1 MAEERHLIT
10 VIKKPTDKVELLSII
25 DHYKPQKISVVTYKD
40 FSRIN
45 SADVAKWFTDIDVIP
60 SFYEIDRE
68 GLTAEKFIDFLDTL
82 QPYQVLALPI
92 GNLRAFYKCVP
103 VLRRKRGKDLT
114 IVHISDGVIDA
125 FQLFQF
131 CVALRGN
138 GLKGFM
144 KAFYSYFE
152 YKKAL
157 ADTCFFQ
164 LYPLKAALAKDT
176 LPVLTSKPAEIPEEI
191 RQKLADN
198 RVDTLLLP
206 GWGETVETL
215 LEAFPEVKN
224 YCATTKELKMYI
236 NREYFEL
243 EDYITGE
250 DVIKSGIVKQI
261 VGTASSAVYFAK
273 LYDKNI
279 GCKVL
284 LNGVLNKTYGSLYE
298 KIFKLNGEKLSIEFK
313 IK

>member
-1 MAEERHLIT
+1 MAEEKHLVA

-25 DHYKPQKISVVTYKD
+25 DHYKPAKISVVTYKN

-45 SADVAKWFTDIDVIP
+45 AGDVAKWFTDVDVVP
-60 SFYEIDRE
+60 SFHEIERE
-68 GLTAEKFIDFLDTL
+68 TLTAEKFIGFLNTL
-82 QPYQVLALPI
+82 QPYNVLALPV

-103 VLRRKRGKDLT
+103 MLRQQRKDLA

-125 FQLFQF
+125 FPLFQF
-131 CVALRGN
+131 CVALRGS
-138 GLKGFM
+138 GVKGFM
-144 KAFYSYFE
+144 KALYSYFE

-164 LYPLKAALAKDT
+164 LYPLKAALAKET
-176 LPVLTSKPAEIPEEI
+176 LPVLTSKPAVIPANI
-191 RQKLADN
+191 KQKLADYK
-198 RVDTLLLP
+198 VDTLLLP

-224 YCATTKELKMYI
+224 YCATTKELKMFI
-236 NREYFEL
+236 NGEYFEL

-261 VGTASSAVYFAK
+261 VGTASSAVYFAR
-273 LYDKNI
+273 LYDKSI

-298 KIFKLNGEKLSIEFK
+298 KIFKINGEKLGIGFK
-313 IK
+313 TK